1 VYSLALDIFEP
12 RSIETVLSQSLNV
25 ARCPLQSQG
34 LADYYWEAIHR
45 ETIERKQGG
54 ELIGQAY
61 PRGRLD
67 GQLRK
72 YIISEVRVTLLCEG
86 LISPASDGGC
96 LLWGRRGDYYVRL
109 KSFKRKYISLMAY
122 LWSIQKRWGIQ
133 TVFTSDPVASALAI
147 GAIVTNSHKTISDT
161 LNPYSGA
168 RPLLSAPNPYIETL
182 IGLSGAHIGEVT
194 AKKVL
199 SHYSTPFLAFTEDV
213 ASLRKALGKNLAD
226 RILQSIGRATP

>member
-1 VYSLALDIFEP
+1 M
-12 RSIETVLSQSLNV
+12 
-25 ARCPLQSQG
+25 
-34 LADYYWEAIHR
+34 
-45 ETIERKQGG
+45 
-54 ELIGQAY
+54 
-61 PRGRLD
+61 
-67 GQLRK
+67 
-72 YIISEVRVTLLCEG
+72 
-86 LISPASDGGC
+86 
-96 LLWGRRGDYYVRL
+96 RL

-226 RILQSIGRATP
+226 RLLQSIGRATP